1 MPSKA
6 NTPRTLLSNS
16 MTAITALAVADE
28 LLSVYAHGVWLVELA
43 ALVDPT
49 VLAGAVADML
59 GLESAAFRPPEKGA
73 GGLLTNATEKVLVD
87 FLRTRRVLLVL
98 DNCEHLLPVCAGLV
112 ETLLRAS
119 PGLDVL
125 ATSRE
130 PLGVPCE
137 AVWSVPPLG
146 LPPAAWAADFQQ
158 HLQIDLP
165 DSVSLFVERR
175 GCIDPA
181 LN

>member
-6 NTPRTLLSNS
+6 NTPRTLLSNF

-73 GGLLTNATEKVLVD
+73 GGLLTNAT
-87 FLRTRRVLLVL
+87 RA
-98 DNCEHLLPVCAGLV
+98 AGAGQL
-112 ETLLRAS
+112 
-119 PGLDVL
+119 
-125 ATSRE
+125 
-130 PLGVPCE
+130 
-137 AVWSVPPLG
+137 
-146 LPPAAWAADFQQ
+146 
-158 HLQIDLP
+158 
-165 DSVSLFVERR
+165 
-175 GCIDPA
+175 
-181 LN
+181 